1 MKQIFSILVF
11 SFLLTSC
18 FFHWDTGSSD
28 ESTQS
33 STPKTILALGDSLTA
48 GYWVDASENYPTK
61 LENILKENNYN
72 YTVINAGVSWDTSAQ
87 VLARAEKYLSK
98 KPDMLILVVW
108 WNDGLKW
115 LPVSDMQ
122 ENILEIV
129 DMYEEIWTKV
139 VIWGMD
145 IFPTYGLGYRSD
157 FKKVYKTVVKE
168 RKDVE
173 LYSFFLSGVAT
184 KDELNLR
191 DKVHPNADGYDVI
204 VEKLYTFLKKKK
216 LL

>member
-87 VLARAEKYLSK
+87 VLARAWSKMTSCIWYARKYSWDCRYVWR
-98 KPDMLILVVW
+98 DM
-108 WNDGLKW
+108 NKG
-115 LPVSDMQ
+115 SDLRYGY
-122 ENILEIV
+122 IPYL
-129 DMYEEIWTKV
+129 WTWV
-139 VIWGMD
+139 
-145 IFPTYGLGYRSD
+145 
-157 FKKVYKTVVKE
+157 
-168 RKDVE
+168 
-173 LYSFFLSGVAT
+173 
-184 KDELNLR
+184 
-191 DKVHPNADGYDVI
+191 
-204 VEKLYTFLKKKK
+204 
-216 LL
+216 